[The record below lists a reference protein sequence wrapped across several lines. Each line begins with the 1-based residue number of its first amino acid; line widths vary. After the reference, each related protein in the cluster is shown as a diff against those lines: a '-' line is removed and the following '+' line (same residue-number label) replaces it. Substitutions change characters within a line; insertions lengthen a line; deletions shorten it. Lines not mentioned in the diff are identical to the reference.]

1 MFARLF
7 LLILVV
13 PIVELTLLV
22 QIGGVIGFWP
32 TVALVVLTALAGSFF
47 IRHEGFSTWKR
58 LNQKLATGS
67 LPGDELLDGVIILV
81 AGILL
86 LTPGFLTDVVGVAG
100 LFPPTRTWIRK
111 KALQKLR
118 PIMVGGMH
126 DVSGGVFGAS
136 PFEATN
142 PSEKPPGTSEW
153 GGTPRS
159 RPAYAEQPPDDKEG

>member
-67 LPGDELLDGVIILV
+67 LAGDELLDGVITLG

-86 LTPGFLTDVVGVAG
+86 PTPGFPTDVEGGAG
-100 LFPPTRTWIRK
+100 LFPPARTWIRET
-111 KALQKLR
+111 ALQRLR
-118 PIMVGGMH
+118 PIMVGGM
-126 DVSGGVFGAS
+126 
-136 PFEATN
+136 
-142 PSEKPPGTSEW
+142 
-153 GGTPRS
+153 
-159 RPAYAEQPPDDKEG
+159 

>member
-32 TVALVVLTALAGSFF
+32 TVALVVLTALAGSFL

-86 LTPGFLTDVVGVAG
+86 LTPGFLTDVVGVA
-100 LFPPTRTWIRK
+100 
-111 KALQKLR
+111 
-118 PIMVGGMH
+118 
-126 DVSGGVFGAS
+126 
-136 PFEATN
+136 
-142 PSEKPPGTSEW
+142 
-153 GGTPRS
+153 
-159 RPAYAEQPPDDKEG
+159 